1 MHRAKGA
8 GPPATVPMSDRNDPK
23 DRLRPLASPLILLFI
38 AATHFAYG
46 ALIELRDMPM
56 LLPALI
62 VSLLLGSGYAYTAW
76 RARRGEGFRQAINLI
91 VGEDV
96 GVLAAG
102 LLLGYPWAEYLR
114 PGTLIII
121 TLQLALAFAEI
132 VRRQEADTPIV
143 PAARLA
149 YFVLAYALAFAL
161 YVFLKPSGIWQPAG
175 L

>member
-1 MHRAKGA
+1 MTDKK
-8 GPPATVPMSDRNDPK
+8 DPEN
-23 DRLRPLASPLILLFI
+23 RPRPLASPLILLLI
-38 AATHFAYG
+38 SATHLAYG
-46 ALIELRDMPM
+46 PLIELRDMPM

-76 RARRGEGFRQAINLI
+76 LARRGGGFRQAVNLI

-96 GVLAAG
+96 GVLVAG

-132 VRRQEADTPIV
+132 VRRQEASTPIV
-143 PAARLA
+143 PASRLA
-149 YFVLAYALAFAL
+149 WFVLAYALAFSA
-161 YVFLKPSGIWQPAG
+161 YVFLKPSGIWQLGPM
-175 L
+175 